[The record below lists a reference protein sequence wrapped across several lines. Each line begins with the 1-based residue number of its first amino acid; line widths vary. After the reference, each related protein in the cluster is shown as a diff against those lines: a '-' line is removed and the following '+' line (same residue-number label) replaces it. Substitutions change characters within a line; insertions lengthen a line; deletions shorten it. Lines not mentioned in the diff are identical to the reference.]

1 MTASNETA
9 ETVEVIG
16 PAPEPAADPAM
27 AALMSALSGT
37 SQLDPLAMLYSQIGA
52 SNPQA
57 AMVLQLLEQRRAQA
71 NAAIEQEEIADEEA
85 GHERH
90 GPHEPREPEVSV
102 KEQDLRTLQE
112 TVEKACAELETLRTR
127 NDAVARAIGACYLCF
142 GEDAL
147 CAECGGRG
155 KPGSLVPEPA
165 AFRQYVL
172 PALRRAQAVEA
183 HRKQFHGVRP
193 DRPQGPSPHSSQQP
207 APDR

>member
-1 MTASNETA
+1 MTAPHETA

-16 PAPEPAADPAM
+16 AAPEPAADPAM

-71 NAAIEQEEIADEEA
+71 NTVIEQEDVADADGEHDARET
-85 GHERH
+85 
-90 GPHEPREPEVSV
+90 HEPHEPEVSIR
-102 KEQDLRTLQE
+102 EQDLRTLQE
-112 TVEKACAELETLRTR
+112 TVENACAELETLRTR
-127 NDAVARAIGACYLCF
+127 SDAIARAIGACYLCY
-142 GEDAL
+142 GEDAQ

-172 PALRRAQAVEA
+172 PALRRAQAVQA